1 MCPLFTYT
9 RRMRLPILA
18 VCLLATPALAQ
29 VSTNSNALDK
39 LPPAPAAPANA
50 PAAQPRHHPT
60 RRPPAAKPAAKKLTA
75 IGMPALPPAHPV
87 IVPPPIVMPAHP
99 PPPPPPVPMRAD
111 ATGAASAIT
120 GGTRITFGPGTSDLN
135 PATVEAIRG
144 VAAKAL
150 ASPAETVSI
159 TAWAPGPADDPSTA
173 RRLSLDRALAARAVM
188 IQAGLLSDRIR
199 AVAEGTTGISAE
211 SPDRADIV
219 LGVAGEKK

>member
-1 MCPLFTYT
+1 
-9 RRMRLPILA
+9 MRLPALA
-18 VCLLATPALAQ
+18 FCLLASPALAQ

-39 LPPAPAAPANA
+39 LAPPAAAPAS
-50 PAAQPRHHPT
+50 PAAVPRHHPA
-60 RRPPAAKPAAKKLTA
+60 RRPPAKPAPKKLA
-75 IGMPALPPAHPV
+75 AVAMPAVPPAHPV

-99 PPPPPPVPMRAD
+99 PPPPPPVPVRAD
-111 ATGAASAIT
+111 AAGAASAIA
-120 GGTRITFGPGTSDLN
+120 GGTRITFGPGASDLN
-135 PATVEAIRG
+135 PATVAAIRD

-150 ASPAETVSI
+150 ARPASVVAI

-199 AVAEGTTGISAE
+199 AVAEGTAGIGSE

-219 LGVAGEKK
+219 LGGPGERK